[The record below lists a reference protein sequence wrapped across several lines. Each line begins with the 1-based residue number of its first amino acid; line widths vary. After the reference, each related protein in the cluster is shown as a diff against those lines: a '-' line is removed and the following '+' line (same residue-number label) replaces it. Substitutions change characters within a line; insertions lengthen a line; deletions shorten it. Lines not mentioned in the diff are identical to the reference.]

1 MKDMN
6 CEEILIQKMALLD
19 GEKTDAPP
27 AEIDAHLAACE
38 TCRRETARL
47 ENVASLFER
56 QQRRRADVVDLWT
69 PIERRLGAE
78 SKTILKAN
86 WQPFALVGALLA
98 ALKLAELLPAR
109 DFGWALKFA
118 AFVLVVLLF
127 GILKEN
133 PFKINTELIPEK

>member
-56 QQRRRADVVDLWT
+56 QQRSAARTSWICGRRS
-69 PIERRLGAE
+69 RGA
-78 SKTILKAN
+78 S
-86 WQPFALVGALLA
+86 
-98 ALKLAELLPAR
+98 AR
-109 DFGWALKFA
+109 NRKRS
-118 AFVLVVLLF
+118 
-127 GILKEN
+127 
-133 PFKINTELIPEK
+133 